1 LGFSRQIIK
10 TGKGGRRITMPLTS
24 TVRDILWPLKG
35 HHPTQVFTFVAKRTI
50 GEYVKGRRYPIT
62 YGGLKSQWRC
72 LRKRAGVEG
81 FRFHDFRHDFGS
93 KLLRETQNLKLVQRA
108 MNHANITTTTRYAH
122 VLDDDVA
129 AALERHQQS
138 RNKSRNA
145 AKKVG

>member
-1 LGFSRQIIK
+1 LR
-10 TGKGGRRITMPLTS
+10 
-24 TVRDILWPLKG
+24 G
-35 HHPTQVFTFVAKRTI
+35 HHPTQIFTFVAKRTI

-81 FRFHDFRHDFGS
+81 FRFHDFRHDFGT

-129 AALERHQQS
+129 AALENHQQS

-145 AKKVG
+145 AKNVG

>member
-1 LGFSRQIIK
+1 
-10 TGKGGRRITMPLTS
+10 
-24 TVRDILWPLKG
+24 
-35 HHPTQVFTFVAKRTI
+35 
-50 GEYVKGRRYPIT
+50 
-62 YGGLKSQWRC
+62 
-72 LRKRAGVEG
+72 RKRAGVEG
-81 FRFHDFRHDFGS
+81 FRFRDFWHDFGS

-145 AKKVG
+145 AKKLG

>member
-1 LGFSRQIIK
+1 MGFTTDNKDGQ
-10 TGKGGRRITMPLTS
+10 GREAY
-24 TVRDILWPLKG
+24 
-35 HHPTQVFTFVAKRTI
+35 HHPANLYCARHPTATQRPSRDAGVYLRGQENI

-81 FRFHDFRHDFGS
+81 FRFHDFRHNFGS

-138 RNKSRNA
+138 RNV